1 MISTQGGHS
10 QAPAVALWGWGRRSS
25 KATASSTLNLA
36 GTGGRAAQ
44 AGVAVVIKQFFNGG
58 AARWAIACPPNRQRL
73 KAAFPFSQVAG
84 GGASLPAYWRSALF
98 GSRAQ
103 ATSGPT
109 RTSCCPLWRSCSA
122 TKPLRIFSL
131 RKARMK
137 RAPARRPL
145 GTAIAWRISVKLSSS
160 TR

>member
-10 QAPAVALWGWGRRSS
+10 EAPAVALWGWGRRSS

-44 AGVAVVIKQFFNGG
+44 AGVAVVIKQFFNRERHAGRLR
-58 AARWAIACPPNRQRL
+58 APNRQRL

-84 GGASLPAYWRSALF
+84 GGASLPAYWRPALF